1 MSVRSVAP
9 RAGMAAARLRY
20 LRLVVVCLTSRAS
33 ATRDCALAEATDV
46 HDGSLLWD
54 LKNCS
59 RVTLTRRYLSQGDI
73 AAFADALV
81 GCAELCPT
89 ALELHTVPLDYEG
102 SRLLGLAL
110 ANGTA
115 LTSLSLTW
123 NAVNVEGTRRLV
135 EALGRNRTALTSLS
149 LDSNGIGDAGG
160 AAVARLIEGNS
171 TVLRHASLAAN
182 FISDEGALALA
193 SALRDNTA
201 LVSVDLRHNRI
212 GAVGLAALV
221 EAVEAGGGSSLER
234 LALEGNPDAGDA
246 ALLARLR
253 AALDQRGGG

>member
-1 MSVRSVAP
+1 
-9 RAGMAAARLRY
+9 MAAARLSC
-20 LRLVVVCLTSRAS
+20 LRLVVVCLASRAS
-33 ATRDCALAEATDV
+33 ATRDCTLAEATDDD
-46 HDGSLLWD
+46 DGSLLWD

-59 RVTLTRRYLSQGDI
+59 RITLTSERYLSQGDV

-81 GCAELCPT
+81 GCAELCPA
-89 ALELHTVPLDYEG
+89 ALELHTVPLNYEG

-171 TVLRHASLAAN
+171 TTLRHASLMSN

-193 SALRDNTA
+193 SALRDDTA
-201 LVSVDLRHNRI
+201 LVSIDLRHNRI

-234 LALEGNPDAGDA
+234 LALEGNPEAGDA

>member
-1 MSVRSVAP
+1 
-9 RAGMAAARLRY
+9 MAAARLSC
-20 LRLVVVCLTSRAS
+20 LRLVVVCLASRAS
-33 ATRDCALAEATDV
+33 ATRDCTLAEATDDG
-46 HDGSLLWD
+46 DGSLLWD

-59 RVTLTRRYLSQGDI
+59 RIMLTSERYLSQGDI

-81 GCAELCPT
+81 GCKELCPT
-89 ALELHTVPLDYEG
+89 ALELHTVPLNYEG

-160 AAVARLIEGNS
+160 AVVARLIEGNS
-171 TVLRHASLAAN
+171 TALRHASLVSN

-193 SALRDNTA
+193 SALRDDTA

-221 EAVEAGGGSSLER
+221 EAVEAGGGSSLR
-234 LALEGNPDAGDA
+234 SLALEGNPDAGDA